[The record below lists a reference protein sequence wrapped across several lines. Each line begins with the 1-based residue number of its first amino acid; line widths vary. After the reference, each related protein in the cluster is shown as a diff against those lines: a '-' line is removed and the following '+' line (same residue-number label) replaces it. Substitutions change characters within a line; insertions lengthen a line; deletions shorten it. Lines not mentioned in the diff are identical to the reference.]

1 MFEVSAAA
9 ASVSGHGEDQ
19 NEDRVGAFGTAE
31 LARAGA
37 VICDGVGSAEGSA
50 EIAAQVR
57 DLAMDQLRGAGVEA
71 GIWQLGGMLAGA
83 TLAGDG
89 QATTLLAIS
98 TDESGLVGHAL
109 VGNGSIIE
117 LEASRPRPE
126 LVRLRW
132 TDVVLPQMDWSEGRP
147 VLRSFVD
154 AGGAVEVAKGLRET
168 PPGQMRIYLACS
180 DGIASDEERAQG
192 AASDE
197 RVWKEVPRQL
207 VRVLDRLGGD
217 WDRLAEAPAGELG
230 DLLGAALAETL
241 DQLLAED
248 LIDDDSS
255 LAAVLVRPRPLGE
268 SPG

>member
-9 ASVSGHGEDQ
+9 ASVGGHEDP
-19 NEDRVGAFGTAE
+19 NEDRVGAFATAG

-57 DLAMDQLRGAGVEA
+57 DLVVGQLRSSSVEA
-71 GIWQLGGMLAGA
+71 GIWELDGTLARAALAG
-83 TLAGDG
+83 GG
-89 QATTLLAIS
+89 QATTLIAIT
-98 TDESGLVGHAL
+98 TDETGLVGHAL
-109 VGNGSIIE
+109 VGNGSLLE

-132 TDVVLPQMDWSEGRP
+132 TDLVLPQMDWSEGRP
-147 VLRSFVD
+147 ALRSFVA

-168 PPGQMRIYLACS
+168 PPGRTRVYLACS

-197 RVWKEVPRQL
+197 RVWKEVPRPL

-217 WDRLAEAPAGELG
+217 WDRLAGAPADELG
-230 DLLGAALAETL
+230 DLLEAALVETL
-241 DQLLAED
+241 DQLLAEE
-248 LIDDDSS
+248 LLDDDSS
-255 LAAVLVRPRPLGE
+255 LAAVLVRP
-268 SPG
+268 SPQGGCPE